1 MGFGVLG
8 CLQGLDEH
16 ESAAA
21 GHGGGHGAEDLAAVF
36 VVPVVQDVFE
46 QVDVCGRGDG
56 AEDVSG
62 DRVDPVFE
70 SA

>member
-1 MGFGVLG
+1 M
-8 CLQGLDEH
+8 
-16 ESAAA
+16 AA
-21 GHGGGHGAEDLAAVF
+21 GHGAEDLAAVF